1 MLLTLKAKQ
10 GDSMQRSKFFWQD
23 FLIKMST
30 KVLVIVQELSY
41 QIRAVICLVK
51 YPVLGNG
58 HILQKQAPGYLQ
70 LVVSPQSYHLEFGI
84 LGLIALPY
92 HSLISVL

>member
-51 YPVLGNG
+51 YPG
-58 HILQKQAPGYLQ
+58 HILQKQ